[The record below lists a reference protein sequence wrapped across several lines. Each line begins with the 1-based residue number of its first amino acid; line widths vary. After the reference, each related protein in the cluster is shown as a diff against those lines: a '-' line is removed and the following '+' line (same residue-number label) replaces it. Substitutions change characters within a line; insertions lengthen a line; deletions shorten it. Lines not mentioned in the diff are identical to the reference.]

1 MEVHGRQLSCG
12 HIHHVDVQG
21 LRLVDVSPS
30 VSSHVQDDPLFDLPD
45 CLVELLDVRGKIQS
59 LHGAVLGH
67 ELDTQLLVPQA
78 SLDQILQQVTIDLH
92 KLSRQDAA
100 DVEVLCVGLEGL
112 VVAQDLGRACGGHG
126 RHQQRVSKA
135 MGSDPSLQPSPIPAP
150 RPWLH
155 APHVKLKLTLARRA
169 PCVGL
174 VRAMLLRQL
183 TGSLACREVDRLKDV
198 LVQLHG
204 FLALEGQLH
213 HQKGISQALHT
224 QAHRAMAHVRVPRLW
239 DRIVIPVN
247 DLVQVSGHHFRD
259 LVEALE
265 VVAVPPVASKG
276 GQCDRG

>member
-112 VVAQDLGRACGGHG
+112 VVPQDLSGAGRRHWG
-126 RHQQRVSKA
+126 HQQRVSQA
-135 MGSDPSLQPSPIPAP
+135 GRGNASLEPLPIPASTARGP
-150 RPWLH
+150 
-155 APHVKLKLTLARRA
+155 APKIKLQQAFAGGAARIGLIGAVGFGQLA
-169 PCVGL
+169 
-174 VRAMLLRQL
+174 
-183 TGSLACREVDRLKDV
+183 GSLAGGVVDRLKDV
-198 LVQLHG
+198 LVEL
-204 FLALEGQLH
+204 LRLCALEGQLH
-213 HQKGISQALHT
+213 DKEGVGEALHAET
-224 QAHRAMAHVRVPRLW
+224 HGPVAHV
-239 DRIVIPVN
+239 
-247 DLVQVSGHHFRD
+247 
-259 LVEALE
+259 
-265 VVAVPPVASKG
+265 
-276 GQCDRG
+276 

>member
-112 VVAQDLGRACGGHG
+112 VVAQDLGCAGRGHRG
-126 RHQQRVSKA
+126 HQQGVA
-135 MGSDPSLQPSPIPAP
+135 QTVAGNPSLQVCPIPASAA
-150 RPWLH
+150 RRA
-155 APHVKLKLTLARRA
+155 APHVELKEAFTGRTSLI
-169 PCVGL
+169 GL
-174 VRAMLLRQL
+174 VRAELLRQL
-183 TGSLACREVDRLKDV
+183 TGRLAGREVNGFEDV
-198 LVQLHG
+198 LVQALGRFAFERKLHDE
-204 FLALEGQLH
+204 EGI
-213 HQKGISQALHT
+213 GEALHAQT
-224 QAHRAMAHVRVPRLW
+224 HRAVAHVRIPGLW
-239 DRIVIPVN
+239 HRVVVPVN
-247 DLVQVSGHHFRD
+247 DLV
-259 LVEALE
+259 
-265 VVAVPPVASKG
+265 
-276 GQCDRG
+276 